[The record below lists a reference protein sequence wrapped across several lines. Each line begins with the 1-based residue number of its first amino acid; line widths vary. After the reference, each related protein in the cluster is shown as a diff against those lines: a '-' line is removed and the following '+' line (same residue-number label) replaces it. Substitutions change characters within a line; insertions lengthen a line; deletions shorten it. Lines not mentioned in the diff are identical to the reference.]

1 MAMRFLI
8 GDSGA
13 ETGAD
18 EPVVIDSMI
27 KPERKRINL
36 LTEAGRDITGE
47 DILPSQKAIPYALSA
62 FPSR

>member
-47 DILPSQKAIPYALSA
+47 DILPSGERSP
-62 FPSR
+62 

>member
-27 KPERKRINL
+27 EPERKRINL

-47 DILPSQKAIPYALSA
+47 DILPSGERSP
-62 FPSR
+62 